1 MRVPTCD
8 VGLVGTYHFVEVGLS
23 HIVSAFKPL
32 MEVNA
37 IVEITHT
44 SDIPRISDAL
54 SHGAYIATTAAACWD
69 AVKKKP
75 HKKPFRK
82 CYQSVLSYNVCHTS
96 LNSI

>member
-1 MRVPTCD
+1 
-8 VGLVGTYHFVEVGLS
+8 
-23 HIVSAFKPL
+23 

-54 SHGAYIATTAAACWD
+54 SHGAYDAAAATAQPHG
-69 AVKKKP
+69 AVGRRRHLLGCSKKSRIKNRLGSVT
-75 HKKPFRK
+75 K
-82 CYQSVLSYNVCHTS
+82 SVLSYNPCHTS